1 MAYRKRTNEEIQET
15 KEKDAVLE
23 DFVEETKSVV
33 QEESKPVEKEAAK
46 ESVRKK
52 TEHEPTELIKC
63 RSVVQG
69 VLLFKGPK
77 SQTDYRWDAAN
88 DIVEIEYQ
96 DLRAARVSKHAFLT
110 RGYFI
115 IEDNDLLD
123 EEEWAEVKKKYGEMY
138 SRKDLTAIFKIDDVN
153 AMVRAI
159 QNLPDGV
166 RAQMGSIAKGLMDNG
181 QLDSIKKIT
190 ALDKLLGTDL
200 MLFATDRMS
209 QATQV

>member
-1 MAYRKRTNEEIQET
+1 MAYRKRTNEEIQES
-15 KEKDAVLE
+15 KEKDVALE

-33 QEESKPVEKEAAK
+33 QEESKSVEKEAAK
-46 ESVRKK
+46 ESVKKK

>member
-1 MAYRKRTNEEIQET
+1 MAYKKRTNDEIQET
-15 KEKDAVLE
+15 KEKDAVLD
-23 DFVEETKSVV
+23 DFVEETKASMH
-33 QEESKPVEKEAAK
+33 EKSRPVEKEVVK
-46 ESVRKK
+46 QDVKK
-52 TEHEPTELIKC
+52 KAEHDPTELIKC

-88 DIVEIEYQ
+88 DIVEVEYQ
-96 DLRAARVSKHAFLT
+96 DLRAARVSKHAFLM

-138 SRKDLTAIFKIDDVN
+138 SRKDLTAIFKIDNVN
-153 AMVRAI
+153 EMIRAI

-200 MLFATDRMS
+200 MLFATDGRS
-209 QATQV
+209 QVTQV

>member
-1 MAYRKRTNEEIQET
+1 MAYRKRTNEEIQES
-15 KEKDAVLE
+15 KEKDVAL
-23 DFVEETKSVV
+23 DGFAEETKSVI
-33 QEESKPVEKEAAK
+33 QEESKPVEKEVVK
-46 ESVRKK
+46 EAVKK
-52 TEHEPTELIKC
+52 KAEHDPTDLIKC

-96 DLRAARVSKHAFLT
+96 DLRAARVSKHAFLM

-138 SRKDLTAIFKIDDVN
+138 SRKDLTAILKIDNVN
-153 AMVRAI
+153 EMIRVI

-166 RAQMGSIAKGLMDNG
+166 RGQMGSIAKGLMDNG

-190 ALDKLLGTDL
+190 ALDRLLGTDL
-200 MLFATDRMS
+200 MLFATDGRS